1 MARPRPR
8 RPRPG
13 RGLPPPERR
22 SPEEQAED
30 DRLRAELVIQC
41 ARMDA
46 ILADKWAEAAEQ
58 VRIQAER
65 AAAGAVF
72 ADDDPWF

>member
-1 MARPRPR
+1 
-8 RPRPG
+8 
-13 RGLPPPERR
+13 
-22 SPEEQAED
+22 
-30 DRLRAELVIQC
+30 
-41 ARMDA
+41 MDA